1 MVKPF
6 KTIHS
11 QLDILK
17 ERGLVVRNKNEA
29 EFILTQLNYYRLSGY
44 TLTLRKN
51 DTFYT
56 GITFDDV
63 LQIYNFDKELKAF
76 LLLLLEDIEI
86 ALRTHI
92 GYVIGQIDPLGYLN
106 PENFAS
112 DIHFSDFSRE
122 ISPALEDNR
131 NEAFIKHH
139 QSKYGNMLPSWVLV
153 ETLSFG
159 TLSRL
164 FSSLH
169 INLQKTICADY
180 YKDIRYSYIVNWL
193 EALVVTRNLCAHHS
207 RLYNRGL
214 PKAFNFTPKDFNF
227 LLDQGYDRNRVGKKI
242 FFALLII
249 ARLSPRPKNTAAT
262 IIDTFHSLQSKYPFV
277 DVKHYGFR
285 KHWEEILLKFNS
297 DY

>member
-6 KTIHS
+6 KTIHD
-11 QLDILK
+11 QLNLLK
-17 ERGLVVRNKNEA
+17 DRGLIVYDENEA
-29 EFILTQLNYYRLSGY
+29 EFILEHLNYYRISGY

-51 DTFYT
+51 DAFYANT
-56 GITFDDV
+56 TFDDIM
-63 LQIYNFDKELKAF
+63 QIYNFDKELKGF
-76 LLLLLEDIEI
+76 LLLCLEDIEI

-92 GYVIGQIDPLGYLN
+92 GYVIGQVDPLGYLR

-112 DIHFSDFSRE
+112 DIHFNAFSCE
-122 ISPALEDNR
+122 IRSALEDNK

-139 QSKYGNMLPSWVLV
+139 QSKYGSLLPSWVFV

-169 INLQKTICADY
+169 IDLQKSICAKY
-180 YKDIRYSYIVNWL
+180 YKDIRYTYIMNWL
-193 EALVVTRNLCAHHS
+193 EALVVIRNLCAHHS

-214 PKAFNFTPKDFNF
+214 PRAFTFAKKDLNFF
-227 LLDQGYDRNRVGKKI
+227 LEQGYDRNQIGKKI

-249 ARLSPRPKNTAAT
+249 ARLAPRSKETT
-262 IIDTFHSLQSKYPFV
+262 ISITDKIYELQSKYPFA
-277 DVKHYGFR
+277 DIKHYGFG
-285 KHWEEILLKFNS
+285 KHWEEVLSDFNLS
-297 DY
+297 Y